1 MGEKMVNSCEIDPIT
16 SMFSESGQVCAS
28 SNVSANNHR
37 RRLCDVCVDKQ
48 DWLLENND
56 GSQVICTCSD
66 NDIQNTTPEMSMTG
80 SSKSGIDSAL
90 DLIGDSYNWRRLHLV
105 SDMRWAILSL
115 DIIQSS
121 ACRYSIQRLYIGT
134 KDDSDCLEMEFFPC
148 TTYRSLLEEGKDLS
162 DIRNLLSYN
171 NIEIII
177 FNVEGSSYG
186 VEVYAIICDGLGVQY
201 LNINETAADYI
212 PIVKNW
218 CGKKVIAKDIKDS
231 L

>member
-1 MGEKMVNSCEIDPIT
+1 MEI
-16 SMFSESGQVCAS
+16 
-28 SNVSANNHR
+28 
-37 RRLCDVCVDKQ
+37 
-48 DWLLENND
+48 ND

-66 NDIQNTTPEMSMTG
+66 NDIQNTTPEMSDGTG

-90 DLIGDSYNWRRLHLV
+90 DLIGDSYNRRRLYLV

-134 KDDSDCLEMEFFPC
+134 KDDSDCLEMEFSPC

-186 VEVYAIICDGLGVQY
+186 VEVYAII
-201 LNINETAADYI
+201 
-212 PIVKNW
+212 
-218 CGKKVIAKDIKDS
+218 
-231 L
+231 

>member
-1 MGEKMVNSCEIDPIT
+1 MVNSCEMDPIT
-16 SMFSESGQVCAS
+16 SMFSESGQVCVS
-28 SNVSANNHR
+28 VDVQESNER
-37 RRLCDVCVDKQ
+37 QRLCNVCVDKQ
-48 DWLLENND
+48 DWLLEIND

-66 NDIQNTTPEMSMTG
+66 NDIQNTTPEMLVS
-80 SSKSGIDSAL
+80 SPSKSGTDSAL

-121 ACRYSIQRLYIGT
+121 ACRYSIRRFYIGT
-134 KDDSDCLEMEFFPC
+134 KNDSDCLEMEFFPC
-148 TTYRSLLEEGKDLS
+148 TTYRRLLEDGKDLS

-212 PIVKNW
+212 PIVKNR